1 MKGFGASGP
10 LVGFLTV
17 GLLLACSNAEA
28 PERNAKAGA
37 GRAVETSAS
46 GVPRSDAP
54 RSALPALGSVLVS
67 LSERGVTVRA
77 NQASRRVVLAEL
89 QLSVGFRLKF
99 APGTRLEE
107 RVTIDAVDAPL
118 SEVLGNLLEGWRY
131 SLHFG
136 APASGE
142 RVLEQVVVGDFPPTE
157 IAAADP
163 SVTTP
168 ATDRAAETRPR
179 AGRRFIREVERDP
192 EVLAERRERHERLAD
207 EYYAQLDDEDPAV
220 RAQAAE
226 DLTADDRNISAL
238 SELAA
243 NDPDFRVRAAAVSA
257 LGGADT
263 GDPVALGALIGSLGD
278 PDPEVLIPTLESL
291 QWVAN
296 SSVISEI
303 TPLLDH
309 PNEDVRDTAGIT
321 IELLED

>member
-1 MKGFGASGP
+1 MA
-10 LVGFLTV
+10 
-17 GLLLACSNAEA
+17 A
-28 PERNAKAGA
+28 
-37 GRAVETSAS
+37 
-46 GVPRSDAP
+46 
-54 RSALPALGSVLVS
+54 VS

-107 RVTIDAVDAPL
+107 RVTIDTVDAPL
-118 SEVLGNLLEGWRY
+118 AEVLGNLLEGWRY

-136 APASGE
+136 APALGE
-142 RVLEQVVVGDFPPTE
+142 RVLEQVDVGDFPATE

-163 SVTTP
+163 SVTTT
-168 ATDRAAETRPR
+168 AADRAAEARPR
-179 AGRRFIREVERDP
+179 AARTGKRFIPDVERDP
-192 EVLAERRERHERLAD
+192 DVLAERRERRERLAD
-207 EYYAQLDDEDPAV
+207 EYYAQLDDEDPAA

-226 DLTADDRNISAL
+226 GLTADDSNISAL

-243 NDPDFRVRAAAVSA
+243 NDPDFRVRAAAVSS
-257 LGGADT
+257 LGGADA
-263 GDPVALGALIGSLGD
+263 GDPVALGALIGALGD

-321 IELLED
+321 IDLLED